1 MGISK
6 EEMMDIYKQVIIE
19 NTKEREHKKIIEGIS
34 KEGINPS
41 CGDEL
46 KIYVKIDRKKKIIED
61 ISFTG
66 RGCAISEASANI
78 MAEILKGKTKKE
90 AKKIINTFFDMIKLN
105 ETDDEKL
112 MEILGDAYAFKNIS
126 YMPSRVKCAFLGWK
140 TLEQILEEID
150 KNESSVN

>member
-1 MGISK
+1 MEISK
-6 EEMMDIYKQVIIE
+6 EEMIEIYKQVIIE
-19 NTKEREHKKIIEGIS
+19 NTKEKEHKKEIEGIG

-46 KIYVKIDRKKKIIED
+46 KIFVKMNEDNTIIEE

-78 MAEILKGKTKKE
+78 MAEILKGKTKE
-90 AKKIINTFFDMIKLN
+90 DAKKIITTFFDMIKLN

-112 MEILGDAYAFKNIS
+112 MEILGDAYAFKNIA
-126 YMPSRVKCAFLGWK
+126 YMPSRVKCAFLSWK
-140 TLEQILEEID
+140 TLEKILEEL
-150 KNESSVN
+150 N

>member
-1 MGISK
+1 MEISK
-6 EEMMDIYKQVIIE
+6 EEMMEIYKQVIIE
-19 NTKEREHKKIIEGIS
+19 NTKEKEHKKEIEGIV
-34 KEGINPS
+34 KEGVNPS

-46 KIYVKIDRKKKIIED
+46 KIFVKMNKDNNIIEE

-78 MAEILKGKTKKE
+78 MAEIFKGKTKEE
-90 AKKIINTFFDMIKLN
+90 AKKIITTFFDMIKLN

-126 YMPSRVKCAFLGWK
+126 YMPSRVKCAFLSWK
-140 TLEQILEEID
+140 TLEKILEEL
-150 KNESSVN
+150 N

>member
-1 MGISK
+1 MEISK

-19 NTKEREHKKIIEGIS
+19 NTKEKEHKKIIEGIS

-46 KIYVKIDRKKKIIED
+46 KIYVKMNEDNSIIQE

-78 MAEILKGKTKKE
+78 MSEILKGKTKEE
-90 AKKIINTFFDMIKLN
+90 AKKIITTFFDMIKLN

-112 MEILGDAYAFKNIS
+112 MKILGDAYAFKNIS

-140 TLEQILEEID
+140 TLEQILEEL
-150 KNESSVN
+150 N

>member
-1 MGISK
+1 MEISK
-6 EEMMDIYKQVIIE
+6 EEMMEIYKQVIIE
-19 NTKEREHKKIIEGIS
+19 NTKEKEHKKEIEGIV
-34 KEGINPS
+34 KEGVNPS

-46 KIYVKIDRKKKIIED
+46 KIFVKMNEDNTIIEE

-90 AKKIINTFFDMIKLN
+90 AKKIITTFFDMIKLN
-105 ETDDEKL
+105 EKNDEKL

-126 YMPSRVKCAFLGWK
+126 YMPSRVKCAFLSWK
-140 TLEQILEEID
+140 TLEKILEEL
-150 KNESSVN
+150 N

>member
-1 MGISK
+1 MELSK
-6 EEMMDIYKQVIIE
+6 EELVEMYKNIIIE
-19 NTKEREHKKIIEGIS
+19 NTRDKKHKREIIGIE

-46 KIYVKIDRKKKIIED
+46 KIYVKMNENNSIIQE

-78 MAEILKGKTKKE
+78 MSEILKGKTKEE
-90 AKKIINTFFDMIKLN
+90 AKKIITTFFNMIKLN
-105 ETDDEKL
+105 ETNDQKL
-112 MEILGDAYAFKNIS
+112 IEILGDAYAFKNIA

-140 TLEQILEEID
+140 TLEQILEEL
-150 KNESSVN
+150 N

>member
-1 MGISK
+1 MEISK
-6 EEMMDIYKQVIIE
+6 EEMMEIYKQVIIE
-19 NTKEREHKKIIEGIS
+19 NTKEKEHKKEIEGIV
-34 KEGINPS
+34 KEGVNPS

-46 KIYVKIDRKKKIIED
+46 KIFVKMNEDNTIIEE

-78 MAEILKGKTKKE
+78 MAEILKGKTKEE
-90 AKKIINTFFDMIKLN
+90 AKKIIITFFDMIKLN

-140 TLEQILEEID
+140 TLEKILEEL
-150 KNESSVN
+150 N

>member
-1 MGISK
+1 MEISK
-6 EEMMDIYKQVIIE
+6 EEMIEIYKQVIIE
-19 NTKEREHKKIIEGIS
+19 NTKEKEHKKEIEGIS
-34 KEGINPS
+34 KEGVNPS

-46 KIYVKIDRKKKIIED
+46 KIFVKMNEDNTIIEE

-78 MAEILKGKTKKE
+78 MAEILKGKTKE
-90 AKKIINTFFDMIKLN
+90 VAKKIITTFFDMIKLK

-126 YMPSRVKCAFLGWK
+126 YMPSRVKCAFLSWK
-140 TLEQILEEID
+140 TLEKILEEL
-150 KNESSVN
+150 N

>member
-1 MGISK
+1 MEISK

-19 NTKEREHKKIIEGIS
+19 NKKEKDHKKIIEGIS
-34 KEGINPS
+34 KEWINPS
-41 CGDEL
+41 FGDEL
-46 KIYVKIDRKKKIIED
+46 KIYVKMYRKKETIEE

-78 MAEILKGKTKKE
+78 MAEILKGKTKEE

-105 ETDDEKL
+105 ETNNEKL

-126 YMPSRVKCAFLGWK
+126 YMPARVKCAFLGWK
-140 TLEQILEEID
+140 TLEQILEEL
-150 KNESSVN
+150 N

>member
-1 MGISK
+1 MEISK
-6 EEMMDIYKQVIIE
+6 EEMIEIYKQVIIE
-19 NTKEREHKKIIEGIS
+19 NTKEKEHKKEIEGIG

-46 KIYVKIDRKKKIIED
+46 KIFVKMNEDNTIIEE

-78 MAEILKGKTKKE
+78 MAEILKGKTKE
-90 AKKIINTFFDMIKLN
+90 DAKKIITTFFDMIKLN

-126 YMPSRVKCAFLGWK
+126 YMPSRVKCAFLSWK
-140 TLEQILEEID
+140 TLEQILDEL
-150 KNESSVN
+150 N

>member
-1 MGISK
+1 MEISK
-6 EEMMDIYKQVIIE
+6 EEMMEIYKQVIIE
-19 NTKEREHKKIIEGIS
+19 NTKEKEHKKEIEGIV
-34 KEGINPS
+34 KEGVNPS

-46 KIYVKIDRKKKIIED
+46 KIYVKMNEDNTIIEE

-78 MAEILKGKTKKE
+78 MAEILKGKTKEE
-90 AKKIINTFFDMIKLN
+90 AKKIITTFFDMIKLN

-126 YMPSRVKCAFLGWK
+126 YMPSRVKCAFLSWK
-140 TLEQILEEID
+140 TLEKILEEL
-150 KNESSVN
+150 N

>member
-6 EEMMDIYKQVIIE
+6 EEMMDIYKQVIVE
-19 NTKEREHKKIIEGIS
+19 NTKEKEHKKIIEGIS

-46 KIYVKIDRKKKIIED
+46 KIYVKMNEDNSIIQE
-61 ISFTG
+61 ISFIG

-78 MAEILKGKTKKE
+78 MSEILKGKTKEE
-90 AKKIINTFFDMIKLN
+90 AKKIITTFFDMIKLN
-105 ETDDEKL
+105 ETNDEKL
-112 MEILGDAYAFKNIS
+112 MKILGDAYAFKNIS

-140 TLEQILEEID
+140 TLEQILEEL
-150 KNESSVN
+150 N

>member
-1 MGISK
+1 MKLSK
-6 EEMMDIYKQVIIE
+6 EELVEMYKNIIIE
-19 NTKEREHKKIIEGIS
+19 NTRDKTHKKEISGIE

-46 KIYVKIDRKKKIIED
+46 KIYVKMNENNSIIQE

-78 MAEILKGKTKKE
+78 MSEILKGKTKKE
-90 AKKIINTFFDMIKLN
+90 AKKVITTFFNMIKIN
-105 ETDDEKL
+105 ETNEEKL
-112 MEILGDAYAFKNIS
+112 METLGDAYAFKNIA

-140 TLEQILEEID
+140 TLEQILEEL
-150 KNESSVN
+150 N

>member
-1 MGISK
+1 MEISK
-6 EEMMDIYKQVIIE
+6 EEMMEIYKQVIIE
-19 NTKEREHKKIIEGIS
+19 NTKEKEHKKEIEGIE
-34 KEGINPS
+34 KEGVNPS

-46 KIYVKIDRKKKIIED
+46 KIYVKMDKDNIIIEE

-90 AKKIINTFFDMIKLN
+90 AKKIINMFFDMIKLN

-126 YMPSRVKCAFLGWK
+126 YMPARVKCAFLGWK
-140 TLEQILEEID
+140 TLEKILEEL
-150 KNESSVN
+150 N

>member
-1 MGISK
+1 MEISK
-6 EEMMDIYKQVIIE
+6 EEMIEIYKQVIIE
-19 NTKEREHKKIIEGIS
+19 NTKEKEHKKEIEGIG

-46 KIYVKIDRKKKIIED
+46 KIFVKMNEDNTIIEE

-78 MAEILKGKTKKE
+78 MAEILKGKTKE
-90 AKKIINTFFDMIKLN
+90 DAKKIITTFFDMIKLN

-112 MEILGDAYAFKNIS
+112 MEILGDAYAFKNIA
-126 YMPSRVKCAFLGWK
+126 YMPARVKCAFLGWK
-140 TLEQILEEID
+140 TLEKILEEL
-150 KNESSVN
+150 N

>member
-1 MGISK
+1 MEISK
-6 EEMMDIYKQVIIE
+6 EEMMEIYKQVIIE
-19 NTKEREHKKIIEGIS
+19 NTKEKEHKKEIEGIV
-34 KEGINPS
+34 KEGVNPS

-46 KIYVKIDRKKKIIED
+46 KIYVKMDEDNTIIEE

-78 MAEILKGKTKKE
+78 MAEIRKGNTTEE
-90 AKKIINTFFDMIKLN
+90 AKKIITTFFDMIKLN

-126 YMPSRVKCAFLGWK
+126 YMPSRVKCAFLSWK
-140 TLEQILEEID
+140 TLEKILEEL
-150 KNESSVN
+150 N